1 MYIVN
6 LSKLGC
12 NGSGMLYYSLSLVK
26 AIDSLGLLKGIICTK
41 SNVRNFDKYKCKIY
55 IVPNCISSNKKISK
69 IRPVLWFLYSYFYF
83 FKFRNK
89 TVLTTTH
96 HTLPFVK
103 KQIMHIHDVR
113 PLYQPDSFLQKLYF
127 KCLLPLT
134 IKKAHRVITTSH
146 TTKNKVSV
154 VYNIDANCIK
164 VINCTVDS
172 KEFCSSSKKASPDH
186 NQENYLLCVGANWSH
201 KNIHKVLLSGSIW
214 AKTYRLKIIC
224 GYTDYFAQ
232 LKKIVSDLDLV
243 DKVDFYHDISFNE
256 LKSLYR
262 NATALVY
269 PSSDEGFGIPPLESM
284 ASGTPVIVSS
294 IPVFKEILEDAAIYV
309 NPDNPNSWKNAFSKL
324 EKEYD
329 LIVEKGLKQSKK
341 YSADRMKEH
350 VKAALL

>member
-1 MYIVN
+1 MYILN

-12 NGSGMLYYSLSLVK
+12 NGTGVLYYSLSLVRV
-26 AIDSLGLLKGIICTK
+26 INELGLLEGIICTK
-41 SNVRNFDKYKCKIY
+41 SNIKKFDKYNCKIY
-55 IVPNCISSNKKISK
+55 AVPNYISSNKKISK
-69 IRPVLWFLYSYFYF
+69 IRPILWFLYSYIYF

-89 TVLTTTH
+89 TILTTTH
-96 HTLPFVK
+96 HILPFVK
-103 KQIMHIHDVR
+103 KQIIHIHD
-113 PLYQPDSFLQKLYF
+113 LISLHHPDIFLQKLYF
-127 KCLLPLT
+127 KCFLPLT
-134 IKKAHRVITTSH
+134 IKKVHKVIATSQI
-146 TTKNKVSV
+146 TKNKVSAT
-154 VYNIDANCIK
+154 YDIDVNHIK

-172 KEFCSSSKKASPDH
+172 KEFYPFSKINLSCQNKKS
-186 NQENYLLCVGANWSH
+186 YLLCVGASLSH

-224 GYTDYFAQ
+224 GYTDYFTQ